1 MKLSRNFLKDYI
13 DINDIDYNELANKM
27 VLVGNEYESV
37 KYLSDATNVVVGEVL
52 ECIPHP
58 ESTKLS
64 ICKVNTGEVNQILC
78 GAPNIRQGQKV
89 IVAKIG
95 AILPGG
101 FEIKKAKLAGYD
113 SEGMIC
119 SLLELGIEP
128 KYMSEEDKNGIHVL
142 NQDAKVGESALEYLN
157 YNDQVIDFE
166 LTSNRADL
174 LSVIGMAYE
183 VGAIYDKKVTLP
195 NVNYNEI
202 EESMNINLKVETP
215 KCSLYLGKM
224 VKDIVIKE
232 SPNFIKAR
240 LIASGIRPIN
250 NVVDISNYVML
261 ETGQP
266 LHFFDALKLG
276 KEVLVRN
283 ASKDE
288 TIITLDNTN
297 HTLTNEDIVITDGT
311 KPVALAGVMGGLNT
325 EVTNETT
332 TIFIESAIFDNVS
345 IRNTSKRTFRTE
357 ATNRFEKG
365 IDPNRSLFAL
375 NRACHL
381 LEKYASGKVLKGLV
395 SHDNTNKE
403 DKKIV
408 ISLNKVN
415 QVLGMKL
422 TGEEVV
428 IILNKLGFRNEGNT
442 IFVPTRRLD
451 VNIEEDLIEEIGR
464 IHGYDNLVGKLPTTE
479 VKEGKYSKK
488 ALIVKEIR
496 NLLQSLG
503 LNQVITYSLL
513 KEQDINNFVLE
524 PKEQVALLSPM
535 SEDKKVMRQSLLTG
549 LYNVYEYNNARF
561 IKNINIFETGSI
573 YYKKDNNYIE
583 ESYVSGLLSGTYISN
598 SWQQQEIKVDFYL
611 VKGIIEIMLS
621 YLGLNNRYQIN
632 DTSIPNGYHIGRSA
646 SIYIDNTL
654 VGHFGQIDPRI
665 SKKEVY
671 VFELNLDLLLSFK
684 VRTIKFKEIN
694 KYPSVTR
701 DLAIV
706 INRETSSKTITDII
720 KKCSGKLLTNIDIFD
735 IYVGPN
741 VLETEKSLAYSLTFA
756 DANKTLE
763 DTEIN
768 NILDKIKLEITNM
781 GGKIR

>member
-13 DINDIDYNELANKM
+13 DINDIDYTELANKM
-27 VLVGNEYESV
+27 VLVGNEFENV

-52 ECIPHP
+52 ECNRHP

-78 GAPNIRQGQKV
+78 GASNVKAGQKV
-89 IVAKIG
+89 VVAKIG

-119 SLLELGIEP
+119 SLTELGIES
-128 KYMSEEDKNGIHVL
+128 KYMSDEDKEGIHVL
-142 NQDAKVGESALEYLN
+142 KSDAKVGENALEYLS

-183 VGAIYDKKVTLP
+183 VGAIYNKKVILP
-195 NVNYNEI
+195 NIDYKEI
-202 EESMNINLKVETP
+202 EESINMNLSVETP
-215 KCSLYLGKM
+215 NCSLYLGKM
-224 VKDIVIKE
+224 VKDIVIEE
-232 SPNFIKAR
+232 SPYFIKAR

-276 KEVLVRN
+276 NKVLVRN
-283 ASKDE
+283 AKE
-288 TIITLDNTN
+288 EAITTLDNTTHN
-297 HTLTNEDIVITDGT
+297 LISDDIVITDGE

-325 EVTNETT
+325 EVTNSTT
-332 TIFIESAIFDNVS
+332 SIFIESAIFDSIS

-375 NRACHL
+375 NRACYL

-395 SHDNTNKE
+395 SHDVTNKE
-403 DKKIV
+403 DKKIT

-415 QVLGMKL
+415 QVLGMNL

-428 IILNKLGFRNEGNT
+428 IILNKLGFKNEGNT
-442 IFVPTRRLD
+442 ILVPTRRLD
-451 VNIEEDLIEEIGR
+451 IGIEEDLIEEIGR
-464 IHGYDNLVGKLPTTE
+464 IHGYDNLLGKLPTTN

-488 ALIVKEIR
+488 ALMIKEIR

-513 KEQDINNFVLE
+513 KDKEVNNFVLE
-524 PKEQVALLSPM
+524 PKEIVTLLSPM

-561 IKNINIFETGSI
+561 IKDINIFETGSI
-573 YYKKDNNYIE
+573 YYKKDNNYVE
-583 ESYVSGLLSGTYISN
+583 DTYVSGLLSGTYLSN
-598 SWQQQEIKVDFYL
+598 DWQQKTIKVDFYL
-611 VKGIIEIMLS
+611 VKGIIENLLG

-632 DTSIPNGYHIGRSA
+632 DTNIPNGYHIGRSA
-646 SIYIDNTL
+646 AVYVDNIL
-654 VGHFGQIDPRI
+654 IGHFGQIDPRI

-671 VFELNLDLLLSFK
+671 VFELNLELLLSLK
-684 VRTIKFKEIN
+684 VRNIKFKEIN

-701 DLAIV
+701 DLSIV
-706 INRETSSKTITDII
+706 INKEVSSKTITDTI
-720 KKCSGKLLTNIDIFD
+720 KKASGKLLTNIDIFD
-735 IYVGPN
+735 LYVGPN
-741 VLETEKSLAYSLTFA
+741 VLETEKSLAYSLTYE

-763 DTEIN
+763 DNEIN
-768 NILDKIKLEITNM
+768 AILEKVKNELTNIGAKL
-781 GGKIR
+781 R

>member
-52 ECIPHP
+52 ECNRHP

-64 ICKVNTGEVNQILC
+64 ICKVNTGEINQILC
-78 GAPNIRQGQKV
+78 GAPNVKAGQKV
-89 IVAKIG
+89 IIAKIG

-119 SLLELGIEP
+119 SLAELGIES
-128 KYMSEEDKNGIHVL
+128 KYMSEEDKTGIHVL
-142 NQDAKVGESALEYLN
+142 NNDAKVGENALEYLN

-174 LSVIGMAYE
+174 LSVIGMAHE
-183 VGAIYDKKVTLP
+183 VGAIYNKKVILP
-195 NVNYNEI
+195 ETKCTEI
-202 EESMNINLKVETP
+202 EESINMNLKVETS

-224 VKDIVIKE
+224 VKDIVITE
-232 SPNFIKAR
+232 SPYFIKAR

-276 KEVLVRN
+276 NNVLVRN
-283 ASKDE
+283 ANKDE
-288 TIITLDNTN
+288 SITTLDNTKHN
-297 HTLTNEDIVITDGT
+297 LTEEDILITDGN
-311 KPVALAGVMGGLNT
+311 KGVALAGVMGGLNT

-332 TIFIESAIFDNVS
+332 SIFIESAIFDSLS

-375 NRACHL
+375 NRACYL

-395 SHDNTNKE
+395 SHDVTNKE

-415 QVLGMKL
+415 QVLGMNL

-428 IILNKLGFRNEGNT
+428 IILNKLGFKNEGNT
-442 IFVPTRRLD
+442 ILVPTRRLD
-451 VNIEEDLIEEIGR
+451 INIEEDLIEEIGR
-464 IHGYDNLVGKLPTTE
+464 IHGYNNLLGKLPITT

-488 ALIVKEIR
+488 ALMVKEIR

-503 LNQVITYSLL
+503 LNQVLTYSLL
-513 KEQDINNFVLE
+513 KEQEVHNFVLE
-524 PKEQVALLSPM
+524 PKEQVILLSPM
-535 SEDKKVMRQSLLTG
+535 SEDKKVLRQSILTG

-561 IKNINIFETGSI
+561 IKDINIFETGSI
-573 YYKKDNNYIE
+573 YYKKDNNYVE
-583 ESYVSGLLSGTYISN
+583 DTYVSGLLTGTYISN
-598 SWQQQEIKVDFYL
+598 NWQQNNVKVDFYL
-611 VKGIIEIMLS
+611 VKGMIEKLLG

-632 DTSIPNGYHIGRSA
+632 DTKIPNGYHIGRSA
-646 SIYIDNTL
+646 SIYVDNTL
-654 VGHFGQIDPRI
+654 VGNFGQIDPRI

-671 VFELNLDLLLSFK
+671 IFELNLELLLSFK
-684 VRTIKFKEIN
+684 VRNIKFKEIN

-701 DLAIV
+701 DLSIV
-706 INRETSSKTITDII
+706 INKEVSSKIITDTI
-720 KKCSGKLLTNIDIFD
+720 KKASGKLLTNIDIFD
-735 IYVGPN
+735 LYVGPN
-741 VLETEKSLAYSLTFA
+741 VLETEKSLAYSLTFE
-756 DANKTLE
+756 DTNKTLE
-763 DTEIN
+763 DNEIN
-768 NILDKIKLEITNM
+768 TILEKVKNELTNIGAKL
-781 GGKIR
+781 R